1 MKFCYFLS
9 VSLLFLHL
17 IRQVDDAVL
26 DQWRTMILSCPVMI
40 TLMDGGPD
48 QLFWQAFKKRQQVV
62 ANYEACRRTARQ
74 LAYEVASLKAQKEA
88 ESGEILSIKDLSDMF
103 ASHQSD
109 MAVSSKRTDMADGFV
124 KDCIFVFEKMLSD
137 PVCNAC
143 LDILEEKYGL
153 SSPLN
158 SLQKMRVIIEKSE
171 STPTRQGH
179 MDGGFNHDNSG
190 ITFQHVNILT

>member
-1 MKFCYFLS
+1 
-9 VSLLFLHL
+9 LLFLRL

-103 ASHQSD
+103 ALHQSD
-109 MAVSSKRTDMADGFV
+109 MAVSSKRTDMADGCV

-179 MDGGFNHDNSG
+179 VDGGFSHDNSG
-190 ITFQHVNILT
+190 IIFQHVNILT

>member
-1 MKFCYFLS
+1 M
-9 VSLLFLHL
+9 
-17 IRQVDDAVL
+17 DDDGL

-40 TLMDGGPD
+40 ILMDGGPD

-74 LAYEVASLKAQKEA
+74 LAYEVAALKAKKEA
-88 ESGEILSIKDLSDMF
+88 ESGDLLSVKDLSDLF
-103 ASHQSD
+103 ALHQND
-109 MAVSSKRTDMADGFV
+109 MASASKRTDMADGFV

-158 SLQKMRVIIEKSE
+158 SLQKMRVVIEKSE
-171 STPTRQGH
+171 STPVRWGPVERE
-179 MDGGFNHDNSG
+179 
-190 ITFQHVNILT
+190 FQVLNI

>member
-1 MKFCYFLS
+1 
-9 VSLLFLHL
+9 
-17 IRQVDDAVL
+17 
-26 DQWRTMILSCPVMI
+26 MII
-40 TLMDGGPD
+40 LMDGGPD

-88 ESGEILSIKDLSDMF
+88 ESGEILSVKDLSDLF
-103 ASHQSD
+103 ALHQSD
-109 MAVSSKRTDMADGFV
+109 MAIASKRTDMADGFV

-143 LDILEEKYGL
+143 LDVLEEKYGL

-171 STPTRQGH
+171 STPTRQDHGWR
-179 MDGGFNHDNSG
+179 FQPCQVELN
-190 ITFQHVNILT
+190 FQHVHILYKRFSKSLCCVCQCPSGNGSWK